1 MTARRP
7 TRLALLACLVALLPA
22 ARAAGDTFPAQPF
35 NGMQIIYT
43 ISGVSVSRT
52 QDAEGFTTSREL
64 EGTASGGEIRV
75 SGSCRMGSG
84 YHADAVVTVS
94 AGSEQKSWSKRI
106 PSGWPNFN
114 SESFD
119 VAVRVPAGAKG
130 ATVRIEM
137 SGSYNAGGRGLVV
150 AGSFTIPPRP
160 SLTQTLGGLFGG
172 KDEPSP
178 TPTPS
183 PSPPQ
188 VSLAVRPAT
197 VAADGETT
205 AEAVFR
211 YVDDKGKPVGGVALE
226 WRVGPRLAPDEL
238 GSLVKSDATTGADGT
253 ARALYKTPLLEARN
267 MQEIGEQKGREIAVD
282 YRAGEQKGT
291 KTATLTLLKT
301 APADLVVEKPGLPKS
316 RVGIRIGSLNGS
328 IRGTLNLRAS
338 HLPNSPVTSREA
350 LNDATVSLE
359 SPMLTW
365 AAIEKAVSDEKG
377 QFTIAMKMANWPRWD
392 LSLREA
398 VLLDPDEEF
407 TARQKRLTSALGQWP
422 ASLAVKRQALDLA
435 SDAQVLLARLKA
447 PEAQG
452 LADKLQ
458 IAAWMLSLLK
468 DGRGDAKTAAGELLG
483 HGWSLVKT
491 AGEYFYTDSR
501 LAKAVDEKYKHIEKA
516 AGVHDLKVKK
526 AKWIKSLADK
536 SGVRDSLFGWLAKVV
551 LSRAPSSPELESG
564 GRFRR
569 SLLDKVFLSKA
580 LEELSDFVAGK
591 VTEQVPEG
599 VVPDLGGFLTEKL
612 LKPYDDA
619 GNETVSL
626 FLGNADYER
635 IHEVSS
641 GVEAR
646 LGARKAAMGREF
658 QHVTDWRIGE
668 DMVQALAANASECT
682 QAFLNVMAAGLGA
695 PELAAAAKR
704 LEEVHKALDAVAT
717 SARFAEECFN
727 FSGILTKTADTV
739 LDATSDAAGV
749 TVRAADRGKA
759 ALPPAVLRPPA
770 RFELLPAVHA
780 AEGLALDLAGGIDW
794 AAFQPREGRVPVEA
808 LGQLALVGPAVAD
821 WRAGNLVPLLAVAE
835 SDPGG
840 MAALLARESEWREAV
855 LAAYVLALQSLGAPM
870 GPAEDAEWT
879 AAVKTLRERTDALQ
893 ARVDAASR
901 AAERLGPDPDAE
913 LRKAIAEKQKAAA
926 SVAAPPAAAPAG
938 GRRWLP
944 LAAAAGA
951 LAAGLLGLGLVL
963 RKVLGRRAA
972 PEPAATAPPA
982 EAVALAVPG
991 VLIDARGQAHPLD
1004 RPCLTLGTA
1013 RDNDVVLASRRAS
1026 RHHARVWRTPEG
1038 TCWIED
1044 LGSTNGTWVDG
1055 QRTERAWLQPG
1066 SVVGLGDE
1074 TLRVS

>member
-1 MTARRP
+1 MTAWRP
-7 TRLALLACLVALLPA
+7 VRLALLPCVFALLPA
-22 ARAAGDTFPAQPF
+22 ARAAGDTYPAQPF
-35 NGMQIIYT
+35 NGMQIVYT

-52 QDAEGFTTSREL
+52 QDAEGFTTSRAL

-137 SGSYNAGGRGLVV
+137 NGSYNAGGRGLVV
-150 AGSFTIPPRP
+150 AGSFTVPPRP

-188 VSLAVRPAT
+188 VSLTVRPAA

-226 WRVGPRLAPDEL
+226 WRVGPRLAPEEL
-238 GSLVKSDATTGADGT
+238 GALVKSDATTGADGT
-253 ARALYKTPLLEARN
+253 ARAVYKAPLLEARN
-267 MQEIGEQKGREIAVD
+267 MQEI
-282 YRAGEQKGT
+282 GEQKGT

-316 RVGIRIGSLNGS
+316 RVGIRIGSLNGT
-328 IRGTLNLRAS
+328 IRGTLLLRAS

-350 LNDATVSLE
+350 INDATVSIE

-365 AAIEKAVSDEKG
+365 AAIEKATSDEKG
-377 QFTIAMKMANWPRWD
+377 RFAVAMKMTNWPRWD
-392 LSLREA
+392 LTLREP

-422 ASLAVKRQALDLA
+422 ASDGVKRQALDLA
-435 SDAQVLLARLKA
+435 SDAQVLLARL
-447 PEAQG
+447 EAREAEG
-452 LADKLQ
+452 LAAKLQ

-491 AGEYFYTDSR
+491 AGEYFYTDSA

-536 SGVRDSLFGWLAKVV
+536 SAVRDSLFAWLGKVV
-551 LSRAPSSPELESG
+551 LSRAPSSSELESG

-580 LEELSDFVAGK
+580 LEEISGLVAEK

-599 VVPDLGGFLTEKL
+599 VVPDVGGFLTDKL

-619 GNETVSL
+619 GNETVGL
-626 FLGNADYER
+626 FLGNTDYER
-635 IHEVSS
+635 IREVSS

-646 LGARKAAMGREF
+646 LSSRKAAMMREF
-658 QHVTDWRIGE
+658 QHVTDWRIAE

-695 PELAAAAKR
+695 PELAEAAKT
-704 LEEVHKALDAVAT
+704 LEKVHKALDAAAT
-717 SARFAEECFN
+717 TARFAEECFT

-739 LDATSDAAGV
+739 LDAASDAAGV
-749 TVRAADRGKA
+749 TVRVTDRGA
-759 ALPPAVLRPPA
+759 APSRTAAA
-770 RFELLPAVHA
+770 RASARWELLPAVHA
-780 AEGLALDLAGGIDW
+780 AEGPSFDLAGGVDW
-794 AAFQPREGRVPVEA
+794 TAFQPREGRVPVEA
-808 LGQLALVGPAVAD
+808 LGQLALLGPAVDD

-835 SDPGG
+835 SDPQG
-840 MAALLARESEWREAV
+840 MAELLAREAEWREAV
-855 LAAYVLALQSLGAPM
+855 LAAYVLALQSLATPM
-870 GPAEDAEWT
+870 GPAEEAAWAE
-879 AAVKTLRERTDALQ
+879 AVKTLRERTDALQ
-893 ARVDAASR
+893 GRIDAAAR
-901 AAERLGPDPDAE
+901 AVERLGPDPDAE
-913 LRKAIAEKQKAAA
+913 LRKAIAEKQEATAA
-926 SVAAPPAAAPAG
+926 AAAPAAPAAD
-938 GRRWLP
+938 RRWPP
-944 LAAAAGA
+944 LAAAVGA
-951 LAAGLLGLGLVL
+951 IAAGLLGLGLVL
-963 RKVLGRRAA
+963 WRVLGRRAGPA
-972 PEPAATAPPA
+972 PAVAAPPA
-982 EAVALAVPG
+982 EAVAPLAVPG
-991 VLIDARGQAHPLD
+991 ALVDARGRAYPLD

-1013 RDNDVVLASRRAS
+1013 PDNDVVLPSRRAS

-1044 LGSTNGTWVDG
+1044 LRSTNGTWVDG
-1055 QRTERAWLQPG
+1055 QRIERAWLQPG
-1066 SVVGLGDE
+1066 SLVALGTSSCACRE
-1074 TLRVS
+1074 EMG